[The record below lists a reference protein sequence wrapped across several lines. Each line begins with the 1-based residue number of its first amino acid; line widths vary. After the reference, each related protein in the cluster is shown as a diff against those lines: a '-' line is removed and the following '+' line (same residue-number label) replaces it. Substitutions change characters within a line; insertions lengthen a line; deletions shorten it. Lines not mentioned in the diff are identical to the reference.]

1 MDFFSSASTFNIFHI
16 FTLLGGLALF
26 LYGMKIMSGGLET
39 LAGGKLEG
47 LLKKMT
53 SNPIKSLALGAGITI
68 AIQSSSAL
76 TVMLVGL
83 VNSGIMQLPQTV
95 GVIMGS
101 NVGTTLTAWI
111 TSLAGIEG
119 GNFFMTM
126 LKPSSFSPIVALI
139 GILLIMAGKS
149 DKRRSVGSIMI
160 GFAILMFGMEYMS
173 GSMEGLAELEG
184 FRSVLTAFNNPLL
197 GVLVGAVFTGIIQS
211 SAASVA
217 VLQGLAAAG
226 TGMSFAMAF
235 PIIMGQ
241 NIGTT
246 VTAAISSIG
255 VSKSAKRVAVVHAA
269 FNLIG
274 TAIFLIAYGIIY
286 LVAKPIFF
294 DAPIDAFGIAI
305 SHTVFNVATTLLLLP
320 FSKMLVRIAHLLVK
334 DQSKSEAKEAPV
346 CFLDQRLFATP
357 SIAVS
362 ECNARTAEMAKI
374 AEEAMTHARAYLK
387 NPTELERNLILAY
400 EDKLDKYED
409 ALGKYLV
416 SLSPHALSDRD
427 SRETAKLLHSIG
439 NFERI
444 GDHAVNMLKVADEIA
459 DKKLAFSP
467 AAERELAVLDRATR
481 DILSLTVDAFCR
493 TDVRAAAK
501 VEPLEQVIDHLIAEI
516 RSRHIARLQKG
527 NCTVEMGF
535 VLADL
540 LTNYERVS
548 DHCSNLAVA
557 VIESKSQND
566 PAGAHAYLQEVKN
579 SYDFNE
585 VYEEYMTEYAL

>member
-1 MDFFSSASTFNIFHI
+1 MSFWNPGSPFSIFNI

-26 LYGMKIMSGGLET
+26 LYGMKIMSSGLEK
-39 LAGGKLEG
+39 LAGGKLET

-53 SNPIKSLALGAGITI
+53 SNPLKSLALGAGITI
-68 AIQSSSAL
+68 AIQSSSAM

-83 VNSGIMQLPQTV
+83 VNSGIMQLSQTV

-101 NVGTTLTAWI
+101 NIGTTLTAWI
-111 TSLAGIEG
+111 TSLSGIDG
-119 GNFFMTM
+119 GNFFMTL

-139 GILLIMAGKS
+139 GVLLIMAAKS
-149 DKRRSVGSIMI
+149 DKKRSIGSICI
-160 GFAILMFGMEYMS
+160 GFAVLMFGMGFMS
-173 GSMEGLAELEG
+173 DAMKALPSIPG
-184 FRSVLTAFNNPLL
+184 FSDVLTAFNNPLL
-197 GVLVGAVFTGIIQS
+197 GVLVGAIFTGVIQS

-217 VLQGLAAAG
+217 VLQGLAS
-226 TGMSFAMAF
+226 TGQVSFAMAF

-246 VTAAISSIG
+246 MTAAISSIG
-255 VSKSAKRVAVVHAA
+255 VNKNAKRVAVVHAA
-269 FNLIG
+269 FNIIG
-274 TAIFLIAYGIIY
+274 TLLFLIVYAILYIALPEIP
-286 LVAKPIFF
+286 LFSRA
-294 DAPIDAFGIAI
+294 IDEFGIAV
-305 SHTVFNVATTLLLLP
+305 SHTVFNVATTLILLP
-320 FSKMLVRIAHLLVK
+320 CAKLLVLFAERFVK
-334 DQSKSEAKEAPV
+334 DKKDGKAVEEEV
-346 CFLDQRLFATP
+346 CFLDKRLFATP

-374 AEEAMTHARAYLK
+374 AEEAITHARAYLK
-387 NPTELERNLILAY
+387 HPTPTERDLILAY

-409 ALGKYLV
+409 ALSRYLV
-416 SLSPHALSDRD
+416 ALSARALSDRD
-427 SRETAKLLHSIG
+427 SRETAKLLHSVG
-439 NFERI
+439 NLERI

-467 AAERELAVLDRATR
+467 AAERELAVLDRAAR

-493 TDVRAAAK
+493 DDVAASGK
-501 VEPLEQVIDHLIAEI
+501 VEPLEQVIDQLIAEI

-557 VIESKSQND
+557 VIEAQSDSD
-566 PAGAHAYLQEVKN
+566 PGAHAYLQEVKS

-585 VYEEYMTEYAL
+585 VYEQYLAHYAL